1 MDSRN
6 IICSHATAMN
16 EFLFY
21 DLKDKPALTRSLST
35 QIVQELGRRIAAGTY
50 GQGDLLEDE
59 GTLAARYGVHRTV
72 IRDAVK
78 ILVGKGL
85 LEVRRGIGTRVR
97 PRSSWGLLDDD
108 VLAWHQS
115 APVDRGFLQQ
125 LTDLRLVIEPKAARW
140 AAERGTAE
148 GHELIAKAQA
158 RMEEEKGSINDF
170 VVADALFHRAVLRAA
185 GNEFLL
191 AMESA
196 VFSALLISIRLTNR
210 DPRENEESIPFHRA
224 VTDAILARNA
234 AEAEARMER
243 LLADARLRLGEEA
256 GTEGRTTDPGRAP
269 ETSSTNIPLTADR
282 ADEGASPTGAS
293 TDPSGSEWGPP
304 RSGPP

>member
-1 MDSRN
+1 
-6 IICSHATAMN
+6 MN

-21 DLKDKPALTRSLST
+21 DLKEKPALTRSLST
-35 QIVQELGRRIAAGTY
+35 QIVQELGRRIVAGAY
-50 GQGDLLEDE
+50 GQGKLLEDE
-59 GTLAARYGVHRTV
+59 GTLATRYQVSRSV

-97 PRSSWGLLDDD
+97 PRSAWGLLDDD

-115 APVDRGFLQQ
+115 APASHAFLQQ
-125 LTDLRLVIEPKAARW
+125 LTELRLVIEPKAARW

-148 GHELIAKAQA
+148 GHALVAEAQT
-158 RMEEEKGSINDF
+158 RMEQEKGSIDDF
-170 VVADALFHRAVLRAA
+170 IVADALFHRAVLRASD
-185 GNEFLL
+185 NEFLL

-210 DPRENEESIPFHRA
+210 DPRENEESIPFHSA
-224 VTDAILARNA
+224 VADAILARDA

-243 LLADARLRLGEEA
+243 LLDDARHRLGEDAARA
-256 GTEGRTTDPGRAP
+256 GGTR
-269 ETSSTNIPLTADR
+269 
-282 ADEGASPTGAS
+282 SP
-293 TDPSGSEWGPP
+293 
-304 RSGPP
+304 

>member
-1 MDSRN
+1 M
-6 IICSHATAMN
+6 MN
-16 EFLFY
+16 QHLFY
-21 DLKDKPALTRSLST
+21 DLKDKPALTRSLAT
-35 QIVQELGRRIAAGTY
+35 QIVQELGRRIVSGAY

-59 GTLAARYGVHRTV
+59 GTLAARYQVSRTV

-97 PRSSWGLLDDD
+97 SRSAWALLDDD

-115 APVDRGFLQQ
+115 APADHAFLRQ
-125 LTDLRLVIEPKAARW
+125 LMDLRLVIEPKAARW
-140 AAERGTAE
+140 AAERAGAE
-148 GHELIAKAQA
+148 GHALIRQAQA
-158 RMEEEKGSINDF
+158 RMEQEKGSIEGF

-196 VFSALLISIRLTNR
+196 VFSALLISIRITNP

-224 VTDAILARNA
+224 VADAILAGDA

-243 LLADARLRLGEEA
+243 LLGDARHRLGEDDAQE
-256 GTEGRTTDPGRAP
+256 TQSTDTSPSAAP
-269 ETSSTNIPLTADR
+269 
-282 ADEGASPTGAS
+282 ADEELSQPGSVANQSGA
-293 TDPSGSEWGPP
+293 EWGPP
-304 RSGPP
+304 RGGSA

>member
-1 MDSRN
+1 
-6 IICSHATAMN
+6 MN

-21 DLKDKPALTRSLST
+21 DLKEKPALTRSLAT
-35 QIVQELGRRIAAGTY
+35 QIVQELGRRIVAGAY

-59 GTLAARYGVHRTV
+59 GTLAERYQVSRSV

-97 PRSSWGLLDDD
+97 PRSAWGLLDDD

-115 APVDRGFLQQ
+115 APVNPAFLRQ
-125 LTDLRLVIEPKAARW
+125 LSDLRLVIEPKAARW

-148 GHELIAKAQA
+148 GHALIAEAQT
-158 RMEEEKGSINDF
+158 RMEQEKGSIDDF
-170 VVADALFHRAVLRAA
+170 IVADALFHRAVLRAA
-185 GNEFLL
+185 DNEFLL

-210 DPRENEESIPFHRA
+210 DPRENEESIPFHSA
-224 VTDAILARNA
+224 VADAILARDA

-243 LLADARLRLGEEA
+243 LLGDARLRLGEES
-256 GTEGRTTDPGRAP
+256 AP
-269 ETSSTNIPLTADR
+269 ADGKR
-282 ADEGASPTGAS
+282 SP
-293 TDPSGSEWGPP
+293 
-304 RSGPP
+304 

>member
-1 MDSRN
+1 
-6 IICSHATAMN
+6 MN

-21 DLKDKPALTRSLST
+21 DLKERPALTRSLAT
-35 QIVQELGRRIAAGTY
+35 QIAQELGRRVVAGTY
-50 GQGDLLEDE
+50 GQGNLLEDE
-59 GTLAARYGVHRTV
+59 GTLATRYRVSRTV

-115 APVDRGFLQQ
+115 APINHSFLQQ
-125 LTDLRLVIEPKAARW
+125 LMDLRQIMEPKAARW
-140 AAERGTAE
+140 AAERGTEE
-148 GHELIAKAQA
+148 GHQQIAGAQA
-158 RMEEEKGSINDF
+158 RMEQEKGSIDDF
-170 VVADALFHRAVLRAA
+170 IVADALFHRAVLRAA

-191 AMESA
+191 AMEGA

-224 VTDAILARNA
+224 VTEAILDRNA
-234 AEAEARMER
+234 ADAEARMER
-243 LLADARLRLGEEA
+243 LLTDARLRLSE
-256 GTEGRTTDPGRAP
+256 DSAP
-269 ETSSTNIPLTADR
+269 EQRRPEPKSEPEGDLGNAQITADSADKGVSRSGTATSSTGT
-282 ADEGASPTGAS
+282 E
-293 TDPSGSEWGPP
+293 
-304 RSGPP
+304 

>member
-1 MDSRN
+1 M
-6 IICSHATAMN
+6 MN
-16 EFLFY
+16 EHLFY
-21 DLKDKPALTRSLST
+21 DLKEKPALTRSLAT
-35 QIVQELGRRIAAGTY
+35 QIVQELGRRIVAGAY

-59 GTLAARYGVHRTV
+59 GTLAARYQVSRSV

-97 PRSSWGLLDDD
+97 SRSAWALLDDD

-115 APVDRGFLQQ
+115 APVSHAFLQQ

-148 GHELIAKAQA
+148 GHALIAEAQA
-158 RMEEEKGSINDF
+158 RMEQEKGSIDDF

-185 GNEFLL
+185 DNEFLL

-224 VTDAILARNA
+224 VADAILARDA

-243 LLADARLRLGEEA
+243 LLADARLRLGEEGA
-256 GTEGRTTDPGRAP
+256 RA
-269 ETSSTNIPLTADR
+269 
-282 ADEGASPTGAS
+282 EGARSP
-293 TDPSGSEWGPP
+293 
-304 RSGPP
+304 

>member
-1 MDSRN
+1 
-6 IICSHATAMN
+6 MN

-21 DLKDKPALTRSLST
+21 DLKEKPALTRSLAT
-35 QIVQELGRRIAAGTY
+35 QIVQELGRRIVAGAY

-59 GTLAARYGVHRTV
+59 GTLAARYQVSRTV

-85 LEVRRGIGTRVR
+85 LEVRRGVGTRVR
-97 PRSSWGLLDDD
+97 PRSAWGLLDDD
-108 VLAWHQS
+108 VLAWHHS
-115 APVDRGFLQQ
+115 APASHAFLQQ

-148 GHELIAKAQA
+148 GHALIAEAQA
-158 RMEEEKGSINDF
+158 RMEEEKSSIDDF
-170 VVADALFHRAVLRAA
+170 IVADALFHRAVLRAA
-185 GNEFLL
+185 DNEFLL

-224 VTDAILARNA
+224 VADAILARDA

-243 LLADARLRLGEEA
+243 LLADARLRLGEE
-256 GTEGRTTDPGRAP
+256 GAP
-269 ETSSTNIPLTADR
+269 VGGGAD
-282 ADEGASPTGAS
+282 GA
-293 TDPSGSEWGPP
+293 
-304 RSGPP
+304 RSA